1 MSIVDGGSS
10 SNLIQ
15 RVQDILLR
23 PKPTWD
29 VIDGEPATVKG
40 LYVGYIAIL
49 AAIPAIAGVIGALLG
64 GPGAAMIA
72 VVLAVIGYVLGLA
85 LVYVMALVTDG
96 LAPSFGG
103 TKNQIQAFKLMAY
116 SLTPAWVGGIL
127 TIIPFVGPF
136 LAWLVSLYSIYLI
149 YLGLPK
155 VMKVPEDKA
164 IVYTV
169 VLVAIYIV
177 ITVVI
182 GIILGMIAVM
192 GIAGG
197 AIASGAYS

>member
-1 MSIVDGGSS
+1 MSVVDGGSS

-29 VIDGEPATVKG
+29 VIDNEPATVRS
-40 LYVGYIAIL
+40 LYTNYIVIL
-49 AAIPAIAGVIGALLG
+49 AAIPAVAGVIGALLG
-64 GPGAAMIA
+64 GLGAA
-72 VVLAVIGYVLGLA
+72 VLAAVLAAIGYVLGLA
-85 LVYVMALVTDG
+85 LVYLMALVVDG

-103 TKNQIQAFKLMAY
+103 QKNQIQAFKVMAY
-116 SLTPAWVGGIL
+116 SLTPAWVGGVL
-127 TIIPFVGPF
+127 AIIPGIGGL
-136 LAWLVSLYSIYLI
+136 LAWLVSLYSVYLM

-155 VMKVPEDKA
+155 LMKTGEDKA
-164 IVYTV
+164 VVYTLV
-169 VLVAIYIV
+169 V
-177 ITVVI
+177 VVI
-182 GIILGMIAVM
+182 YVVISVIIAAILGTIAVM